1 MDHFHNNEKIKECM
15 IATLS
20 LLYESA
26 TYTIFVL
33 QMTKFKLKKT
43 MLLKLL
49 KWPLKLLYQATV
61 ARLRYSYFLY
71 LD

>member
-26 TYTIFVL
+26 TYRIFVL
-33 QMTKFKLKKT
+33 QMTKFKLKKNYVIEASQMT
-43 MLLKLL
+43 FEITLSSK
-49 KWPLKLLYQATV
+49 
-61 ARLRYSYFLY
+61 RS
-71 LD
+71 